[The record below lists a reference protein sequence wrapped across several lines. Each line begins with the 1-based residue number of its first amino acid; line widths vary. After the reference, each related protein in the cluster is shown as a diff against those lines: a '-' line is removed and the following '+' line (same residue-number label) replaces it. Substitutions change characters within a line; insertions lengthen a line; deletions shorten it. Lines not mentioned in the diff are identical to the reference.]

1 MKSYF
6 FVTLLALV
14 LLTALLAGGLSYLVG
29 EQQPVVM
36 GEPDIDAVDRVF
48 YVGASGIEQYQ
59 RLLTP
64 GIASPCNF
72 NVTSVDSNKQVIA
85 SDMDLSIIVDM
96 SAALQTLPGLSVRL
110 VEYLADGTMQEL
122 NAEARLYQGVLTY
135 VRPKAFA
142 AARPETR
149 AFGAILTLR
158 SDDAPQLA
166 RATSI
171 KVQVTGTNSSS
182 GIVTVVK

>member
-14 LLTALLAGGLSYLVG
+14 LLTALVAGGLSYLAG
-29 EQQPVVM
+29 EQQPVM
-36 GEPDIDAVDRVF
+36 ISAPDTDAVDHVF
-48 YVGASGIEQYQ
+48 YIGASGMHQYQ

-72 NVTSVDSNKQVIA
+72 NVTSVGSDKQVIA
-85 SDMDLSIIVDM
+85 TDMDLSIIVDM

-110 VEYLADGTMQEL
+110 VEYLADGTVAEC

-135 VRPKAFA
+135 VCPKAFA

-166 RATSI
+166 RSASI
-171 KVQVTGTNSSS
+171 KVQVTGTNSSA
-182 GIVTVVK
+182 GIVTVAK